1 MATTREEWLNAVAKA
16 LAPHFKRLAAPLP
29 PFRVSIGF
37 PSTGRRGK
45 RIAECH
51 AAVSSKDNHHE
62 IFIRPDQ
69 SAPMDVAALLAHEL
83 VHAGVGLTH
92 GHNKHFRR
100 VALALGLEGPMR
112 STTAGKAF
120 RELAAPILDDVGSLP
135 HAELNLRRTAS
146 DAPKKQTTRMIKA
159 ECKECGYLARVTRQ
173 WLDNLG
179 PPICPLDQ
187 VPMEVE
193 NAT

>member
-1 MATTREEWLNAVAKA
+1 MATREEWLNAVAQA
-16 LAPHFKRLAAPLP
+16 LAPHFKKLGATLP

-51 AAVSSKDNHHE
+51 AAVSSKDSHHE

-69 SAPMDVAALLAHEL
+69 AEPMDVAALLAHEL
-83 VHAGVGLTH
+83 VHAGVGLDAGH
-92 GHNKHFRR
+92 GPAFKR
-100 VALALGLEGPMR
+100 VARALGLEGPMR
-112 STTAGKAF
+112 STTPGKAF
-120 RELAAPILDDVGSLP
+120 RELAGGILAEVGPLP
-135 HAELNLRRTAS
+135 HAMLRLRRSIS
-146 DAPKKQTTRMIKA
+146 DAPKKQTARMIKA

-179 PPICPLDQ
+179 APICPLDQ
-187 VPMEVE
+187 IPMEVKD
-193 NAT
+193 AT